1 MTLSFPI
8 KITISFGLIYAGTV
22 MYTIA
27 AYYHL
32 KFKGKQWSFLLA
44 FVLAM
49 PLVVMEY
56 ALSLHG
62 NHFANEWLGISAM
75 KILIL
80 TMCFYFINLAILN
93 YFVLKHKVD
102 VVREMIAFVLIIL
115 AFIISRVYTE
125 D

>member
-1 MTLSFPI
+1 MELSFPV
-8 KITISFGLIYAGTV
+8 KIAIAFGLIYLGTI

-32 KFKGKQWSFLLA
+32 RFRGKQWSFLLA

-49 PLVVMEY
+49 PLVATEY

-80 TMCFYFINLAILN
+80 TMCFYFINLAVLN
-93 YFVLKHKVD
+93 YFVLKHKVN
-102 VVREMIAFVLIIL
+102 VVREGIAFLLIIA
-115 AFIISRVYTE
+115 AFLISRVYT
-125 D
+125 DK